1 MNSNSP
7 SSACPD
13 IGVWRAW
20 LDRENEPMLLEEH
33 LVDCPGCRRLV
44 ALLQEDVAQ
53 VRAAFAMLA
62 PDEASLPSTADVAV
76 ARERL
81 EWQRRRALPSL
92 PRVGA
97 QAPMALLLTRVS
109 TPWRIAATTAPFRAP
124 GRPPAGTA
132 PRSFAD
138 PFSTSPPP
146 RPARG

>member
-76 ARERL
+76 TRERL

-97 QAPMALLLTRVS
+97 QAPMALLLTLLPMLKRWPRWSMALLRVLLV
-109 TPWRIAATTAPFRAP
+109 
-124 GRPPAGTA
+124 GTA
-132 PRSFAD
+132 AAVAVLLAEWAEPLTFD
-138 PFSTSPPP
+138 
-146 RPARG
+146 